1 VNKEKVRSK
10 FDHLVDNLI
19 GYLET
24 KSELYKIELKEEVI
38 KLMVKMV
45 AAVIAIV
52 LLILCLMFAS
62 LSLGH
67 YLNQVLSSGYLGFAL
82 IAVGYLLILLVVIL
96 LRKSRFY
103 DYFIEQLTTK
113 YFDLEHPPSH
123 EKRS

>member
-10 FDHLVDNLI
+10 FDHIVDNLI

-24 KSELYKIELKEEVI
+24 KSELYKIELKQEVI
-38 KLMVKMV
+38 KLLVKLV
-45 AAVIAIV
+45 AAAIAMV
-52 LLILCLMFAS
+52 LLILGLMFAS

-67 YLNQVLSSGYLGFAL
+67 YLNQLFSSGYLGFAL
-82 IAVGYLLILLVVIL
+82 IAAGYLLILLLVIL
-96 LRKSRFY
+96 LRKTRFY